1 VTTTANAPN
10 TLQFSPDPHPRRG
23 STPSRAVSVGEV
35 QQVRMKVIRQ
45 RVAPGVLAMLLLATL
60 AGCNRGDSAAL
71 GFLTRTEG
79 GSYADVPPGEERIAA
94 LRRDIAEYQ
103 SAVDETTRR
112 LGRIASYQKL
122 LARELMDTGMYGPA
136 LEALQAAMDVQTENT
151 VLYYLAGVA
160 AARHAGAAMSAEERS
175 ARLDLAERM
184 YRRSVALQPDHREA
198 LFGLAV
204 LLNFELDRPAE
215 ALEFIRRLVSINP
228 GDSQAQFLLAN
239 ILVRTGEP
247 EEALEVYAEL
257 AESAPSADQRRQA
270 AENRDA
276 LRGTP

>member
-1 VTTTANAPN
+1 MVLISAVT
-10 TLQFSPDPHPRRG
+10 
-23 STPSRAVSVGEV
+23 
-35 QQVRMKVIRQ
+35 
-45 RVAPGVLAMLLLATL
+45 
-60 AGCNRGDSAAL
+60 GCNRGDSAAL
-71 GFLTRTEG
+71 TFLTDTEG

-103 SAVDETTRR
+103 SDVEETTRQ

-136 LEALQAAMDVQTENT
+136 LEALQAAMDLQTENT

-160 AARHAGAAMSAEERS
+160 AGRHAGAAMTMEERS

-204 LLNFELDRPAE
+204 LLNFELDRPEE

-228 GDSQAQFLLAN
+228 GDTQARFVLAN
-239 ILVRTGEP
+239 ILVRTGEV
-247 EEALEVYAEL
+247 EEAIEVYADL
-257 AESAPSADQRRQA
+257 AESAPSVDQRRQA

-276 LRGTP
+276 LRGIE

>member
-1 VTTTANAPN
+1 MR
-10 TLQFSPDPHPRRG
+10 FSPDLHLRRG
-23 STPSRAVSVGEV
+23 STPARAVSVGGV
-35 QQVRMKVIRQ
+35 QEIRMPSRSRRVVMGALAIVI
-45 RVAPGVLAMLLLATL
+45 LSSLI
-60 AGCNRGDSAAL
+60 GCNRTDSAAL
-71 GFLTRTEG
+71 AFLTETEG

-136 LEALQAAMDVQTENT
+136 LEALQAAMDLQTENT

-160 AARHAGAAMSAEERS
+160 AGRHARAAMSAEERS
-175 ARLDLAERM
+175 ARLELAERM

-198 LFGLAV
+198 LYGLAV
-204 LLNFELDRPAE
+204 LLNFELDRPDE

-228 GDSQAQFLLAN
+228 GDTQAQFLLGH
-239 ILVRTGEP
+239 ILVRIGET

-257 AESAPSADQRRQA
+257 AESAPSVEQRRQA

-276 LRGTP
+276 LRGMP